1 MAVKTAAWGR
11 EVSAREVWARVEEAG
26 PPAWRERLAAW
37 WKGVSQ
43 GEVLLHEGDLVA
55 DSLVV
60 GPKSLVVS
68 GSVRLEG
75 LLEDGHQADHTLL
88 VVLGDLEV
96 ENLATF
102 SAIFV
107 AGKVS
112 IRGLLVG
119 DSLGDDVFCVGG
131 GLKARALVE
140 AHHHIQVMGP
150 LDVEVF
156 VGNLLAASG
165 APRQKLEPHE
175 ALLKGAWT
183 AEEEDEDGVVDST
196 LDRRGLVAMLRAGK
210 PVLAD
215 VRLGP
220 VEKAIAAAREK
231 LAQGGK
237 APRLGLSLKKLK
249 AVPEAVFSLTGLE
262 GLTLDSNP
270 IEELSPRIGELRS
283 LRTLNLES
291 LPLKA
296 LPDELCRLPALKTLS
311 LRYCNHLARL
321 PDAFDELG
329 ALEELYLDALGMETF
344 PEVLTRL
351 PKLKKLWWWRV
362 NALKPEKVQAL
373 VAGIGRMPK
382 LTHSGFFQ
390 GGLKVLPEDLSPL
403 ARLKQFKLG
412 LDSIPEAEVQRLEK
426 ALPPGRLHV
435 GY

>member
-1 MAVKTAAWGR
+1 MAVKTASWGR
-11 EVSAREVWARVEEAG
+11 AVSAREVWARVEEAG
-26 PPAWRERLAAW
+26 PPAWCERLEAW
-37 WKGVSQ
+37 WTGVSQ

-55 DSLVV
+55 DALVV
-60 GPKSLVVS
+60 GPTPLVVT
-68 GSVRLEG
+68 GSVRLQG

-96 ENLATF
+96 EHVVTF

-131 GLKARALVE
+131 GLTARALVE
-140 AHHHIQVMGP
+140 AHHHIRVLGP

-156 VGNLLAASG
+156 VGNNLTASG

-175 ALLKGAWT
+175 AFLKGAWT
-183 AEEEDEDGVVDST
+183 AEEEDEDGIVDST

-270 IEELSPRIGELRS
+270 IAVLSPRIGELRS

-291 LPLKA
+291 LPLES

-311 LRYCNHLARL
+311 LRYCDRLARL
-321 PDAFDELG
+321 PEAFGELA

-362 NALKPEKVQAL
+362 NSLKPEKVQAL

-382 LTHSGFFQ
+382 LTHAGFFQ
-390 GGLKVLPEDLSPL
+390 GGLKVLPEDLAPL

-412 LDSIPEAEVQRLEK
+412 LDSIPDAEVQRLEK